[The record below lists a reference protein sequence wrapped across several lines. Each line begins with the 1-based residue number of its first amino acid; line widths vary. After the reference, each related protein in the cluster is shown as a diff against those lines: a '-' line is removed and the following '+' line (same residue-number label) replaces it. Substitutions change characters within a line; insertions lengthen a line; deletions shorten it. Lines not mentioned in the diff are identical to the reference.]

1 MTKNILPRL
10 ATKATLSVLD
20 KLERKISQKGVV
32 RARKGFTL
40 LISNVHMDDITR
52 IIISL
57 QDSVLITDGA
67 TGTVSMKK
75 KKRKSEFFGAMMA
88 LMAASLAAPMA
99 SSLMESVA
107 SSVINAIFGKGLKGG
122 LALPLIMKVLGKGVK
137 RAWKDIIK

>member
-1 MTKNILPRL
+1 M
-10 ATKATLSVLD
+10 VL
-20 KLERKISQKGVV
+20 LEQW
-32 RARKGFTL
+32 AW
-40 LISNVHMDDITR
+40 
-52 IIISL
+52 
-57 QDSVLITDGA
+57 
-67 TGTVSMKK
+67 K

-137 RAWKDIIK
+137 RAWKDIIKWIIWKKGFSFASLFKQYRDYEVFHLRASF

>member
-75 KKRKSEFFGAMMA
+75 KNGRVNF
-88 LMAASLAAPMA
+88 L
-99 SSLMESVA
+99 
-107 SSVINAIFGKGLKGG
+107 
-122 LALPLIMKVLGKGVK
+122 VL
-137 RAWKDIIK
+137 